1 MYPIDLHSSYW
12 LNQCNWIGARRHLFG
27 PFVQHLNGENTLF
40 LRQVFHFFNYDIFRT
55 HLCLIFQLTIQLL
68 APQMQKS
75 ELSGWMIKFEK
86 PLNTGPPQF
95 FTLLETSVSLGAE
108 NGGNIIISVNIFGY
122 KLARPLSG
130 TGKKWG
136 KYISILG
143 QNKAVLTPLG
153 WHNKLFG
160 EIRVAESKIKWK

>member
-1 MYPIDLHSSYW
+1 MWICRPKNEGRKYLFSETSAPVLQLWYFKNTSVFDVSLDNLILAKKNQNVDKAYW
-12 LNQCNWIGARRHLFG
+12 SVCVI
-27 PFVQHLNGENTLF
+27 
-40 LRQVFHFFNYDIFRT
+40 
-55 HLCLIFQLTIQLL
+55 
-68 APQMQKS
+68 KS
-75 ELSGWMIKFEK
+75 EK
-86 PLNTGPPQF
+86 PLNTG
-95 FTLLETSVSLGAE
+95 LLNSSPCWEHLFPWAG

-130 TGKKWG
+130 SKKWG